1 MTIEFRKENL
11 PEFSGE
17 SLSDPSGESLSGSS
31 GNSLP
36 GTSRNACSDHSST
49 SLSDAPFI
57 SERDDA
63 DTAPRF
69 SVRPACAKDAE
80 AIGRIQAQALEEVLG
95 VASPVDA
102 SALADQWEQSLSAP
116 APEGYQVLVALHA
129 STLVGF
135 ALVAPADPLSLD
147 RGEEIPAGA
156 LIAELLIDR
165 DFTRSGHASRLLAAI
180 AELSKA
186 ENLRAWARP
195 EDEARTKFLH
205 SAGFAP
211 AGIRRTLEKPDGSL
225 LMEHL
230 WWAAVGE

>member
-17 SLSDPSGESLSGSS
+17 SLSDPSGNSLSCSRR
-31 GNSLP
+31 NS
-36 GTSRNACSDHSST
+36 RSDLSST
-49 SLSDAPFI
+49 SLSDAPFAP
-57 SERDDA
+57 EGDGA
-63 DTAPRF
+63 GTALRF
-69 SVRPACAKDAE
+69 SVRPALAKDAG

-102 SALADQWEQSLSAP
+102 SSLADQWAQSLSTP

-129 STLVGF
+129 STPVGF
-135 ALVAPADPLSLD
+135 ALVAPAAPLNLD
-147 RGEEIPAGA
+147 GGEEIPAGA

-180 AELSKA
+180 AELSKV

-195 EDEARTKFLH
+195 EDEARTRFLH
-205 SAGFAP
+205 TAGFAP

-225 LMEHL
+225 LVEHL
-230 WWAAVGE
+230 WWAVVGE

>member
-17 SLSDPSGESLSGSS
+17 SLSDPSGNSLSGSS
-31 GNSLP
+31 
-36 GTSRNACSDHSST
+36 RN
-49 SLSDAPFI
+49 SLSDAPCAP
-57 SERDDA
+57 EGDGA
-63 DTAPRF
+63 DTALRF
-69 SVRPACAKDAE
+69 SVRLALAEDAG

-102 SALADQWEQSLSAP
+102 FSLADQWAQSLSAP

-147 RGEEIPAGA
+147 GGEEIPAGA

-165 DFTRSGHASRLLAAI
+165 DFTRLGHASRLLAAI
-180 AELSKA
+180 AELSKV

-195 EDEARTKFLH
+195 EDEARTRFLH
-205 SAGFAP
+205 TAGFAP

-225 LMEHL
+225 LVEHL
-230 WWAAVGE
+230 WWAVVGE